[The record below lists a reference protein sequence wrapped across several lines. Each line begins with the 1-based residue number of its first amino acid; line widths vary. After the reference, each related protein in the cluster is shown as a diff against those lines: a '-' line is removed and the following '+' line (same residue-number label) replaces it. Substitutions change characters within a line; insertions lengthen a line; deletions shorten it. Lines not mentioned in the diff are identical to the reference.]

1 MLRRATVEDLPQL
14 LVLVA
19 EYCEADEHV
28 YDAERVRAA
37 MLPLLADDTHGQ
49 IWVQVL
55 EGERTAS
62 LDGYIVTA
70 WSWSLE
76 SGGRECLVDE
86 LYVRERRRGHGRALV
101 EHALDAART
110 LGCRVAFL
118 ETEAQNDGARAFYT
132 TLGFET
138 EPSVW
143 MSRSLT

>member
-28 YDAERVRAA
+28 YDAERARAA
-37 MLPLLADDTHGQ
+37 LLPLLADDTHGQ
-49 IWVQVL
+49 VWVIEV
-55 EGERTAS
+55 EGERAGAIG
-62 LDGYIVTA
+62 GYIVTA

-101 EHALDAART
+101 VEALDAART
-110 LGCRVAFL
+110 HGCRVAYL
-118 ETEAQNDGARAFYT
+118 ETEAQNEGARAFYRA
-132 TLGFET
+132 LGFEP
-138 EPSVW
+138 EPSIW
-143 MSRSLT
+143 LSRSLT